1 MNCTLLTVSSY
12 DMMLSDDDFKTVKS
26 ILRISKSVDKIGFK
40 SFDMMLSEDS
50 KLRKKAFSEFLN
62 LMAKLGFTSPV
73 EKNI

>member
-1 MNCTLLTVSSY
+1 
-12 DMMLSDDDFKTVKS
+12 MMLSDDDFKTVKS